1 MPALKPS
8 STNVPG
14 SSLGSFSVRRSTSTH
29 CAAPASS
36 LARFRSEPSSPALN
50 YPTWHMEAVTA
61 TALLVA
67 AMATVPTAR
76 RVTQLATRGLPLAF
90 RSQPS
95 CAASCTSCPPS
106 YPSSVADLVA
116 SSVAPRHRSIQ
127 RQWWRHHWGRAP
139 STSPPSWT
147 TFSSPSSGATWWR

>member
-1 MPALKPS
+1 
-8 STNVPG
+8 
-14 SSLGSFSVRRSTSTH
+14 
-29 CAAPASS
+29 
-36 LARFRSEPSSPALN
+36 
-50 YPTWHMEAVTA
+50 MEAVTA

-116 SSVAPRHRSIQ
+116 SSVAPRHRLF
-127 RQWWRHHWGRAP
+127 HHTNCALC
-139 STSPPSWT
+139 SCAD
-147 TFSSPSSGATWWR
+147 SGGC